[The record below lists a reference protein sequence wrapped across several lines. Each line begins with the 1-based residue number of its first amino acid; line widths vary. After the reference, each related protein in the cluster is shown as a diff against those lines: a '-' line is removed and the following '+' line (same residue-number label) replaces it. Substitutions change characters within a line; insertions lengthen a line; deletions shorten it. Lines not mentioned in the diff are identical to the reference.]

1 MAGKKIK
8 KNKKITVKQQPTV
21 IHESSADNEQNLR
34 IKVTEQEKNEQL
46 NLSHRRGHNGSDGAD
61 QERGSNH

>member
-8 KNKKITVKQQPTV
+8 RNKKITGKLQPTV
-21 IHESSADNEQNLR
+21 IHESSADNGQDLGIE
-34 IKVTEQEKNEQL
+34 VTEQEKNERL

-61 QERGSNH
+61 

>member
-8 KNKKITVKQQPTV
+8 RSKKITGKLQPTV
-21 IHESSADNEQNLR
+21 IHESSADNAQDLG
-34 IKVTEQEKNEQL
+34 IAVTEQEKKEQL

>member
-8 KNKKITVKQQPTV
+8 ENKRVGRRQPTT
-21 IHESSADNEQNLR
+21 IHESSADNAQDLGVE
-34 IKVTEQEKNEQL
+34 ITEQEKNEKL
-46 NLSHRRGHNGSDGAD
+46 NLSHRKGHHGSDGAD